1 MEFVSV
7 IIIAL
12 VAFFPI
18 LLWGYIFSYM
28 DNSQLNARRFAI
40 GILAGALS
48 VVPVLFM
55 GDIFSNLSL
64 TSWNI
69 FPLLIHGENLFQL
82 SLSAILTLLG
92 IASVIG
98 IFSFGFFFVNIG
110 KTAGIYIKNTLILLF
125 FVFFFALFHAL
136 VFPLGLWNN
145 PLSNG

>member
-1 MEFVSV
+1 MHIFSL

-12 VAFFPI
+12 VAFLPI

-28 DNSQLNARRFAI
+28 DNSPLNARRFAI

-55 GDIFSNLSL
+55 GEVFASLSL

-69 FPLLIHGENLFQL
+69 FPLLIHGDNFFQL
-82 SLSAILTLLG
+82 GFSSLLTILG
-92 IASVIG
+92 IASIIG

-125 FVFFFALFHAL
+125 FVLFFALFHA
-136 VFPLGLWNN
+136 VIFPLGLWNN
-145 PLSNG
+145 PLAAG